1 MQKRNSLCS
10 FPVVEKKK
18 KKAGTCTLKRCFTVK
33 KKDLHELFN
42 YLQNIWYPSSENK
55 EIQNMLWFGII
66 HCFNN
71 HFLLYQIKLN
81 TKKKKKDTATLHS
94 R

>member
-1 MQKRNSLCS
+1 MYFKEMFHC
-10 FPVVEKKK
+10 KKK
-18 KKAGTCTLKRCFTVK
+18 K

-42 YLQNIWYPSSENK
+42 YLQNIWYPSSENNK
-55 EIQNMLWFGII
+55 IQNMLWFGII

-71 HFLLYQIKLN
+71 IFLLYQIKLN
-81 TKKKKKDTATLHS
+81 MRKKKDTATLHS